1 MVFND
6 FFHLLKQYG
15 NIRKCVHCEAYEHAM
30 AHMNKDA
37 PAYLNEDWNSNAIVI
52 KTEVYGFV
60 NCEVCPPAVILGE
73 YLQKGH
79 KRRGLKKKKNST
91 SES

>member
-1 MVFND
+1 
-6 FFHLLKQYG
+6 
-15 NIRKCVHCEAYEHAM
+15 M

-73 YLQKGH
+73 YLEKGH